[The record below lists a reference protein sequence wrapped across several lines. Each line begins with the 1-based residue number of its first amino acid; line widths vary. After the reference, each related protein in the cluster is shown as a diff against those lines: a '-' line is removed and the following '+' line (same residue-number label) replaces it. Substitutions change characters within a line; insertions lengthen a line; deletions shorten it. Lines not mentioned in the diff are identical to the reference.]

1 MIRDNKVA
9 IISHK
14 GEIIA
19 EQWKSSEQ
27 IKPGGNS
34 ITKSIISV
42 AIGGLCKINLNTK
55 ARNYSP
61 LLADTNHCYY
71 SKCLAEHIKQ

>member
-19 EQWKSSEQ
+19 EQWKSRA
-27 IKPGGNS
+27 KPGGNS
-34 ITKSIISV
+34 ITKV
-42 AIGGLCKINLNTK
+42 
-55 ARNYSP
+55 
-61 LLADTNHCYY
+61 
-71 SKCLAEHIKQ
+71 